1 MSPIIAINYYFTED
15 DLGNR
20 IFSPESKS
28 MLSPYMRAFRSYMA
42 ERNVDVVTLD
52 TVDYND
58 PNVKAVLY
66 FEYNWRMLS
75 STRDPF
81 LKKIPYEKRAL
92 VLLEPAIVNPTM
104 YYTNLLRR
112 RFKTVFTWDL
122 RLQKKYK
129 NCVPIRVPTGAD
141 PTVYRVNPFAGIS
154 FADKKLVVAV
164 SRNRWHYMPQATFGL
179 RRKIYR
185 YLQKHAPDD
194 FDLYGLD
201 WERPCSKWERL
212 LGRNYLKCWRGEIL
226 GGWDAKVRKI
236 ANYRF
241 SICFEN
247 SVWNP
252 GYISEKIFDCFCAR
266 SVPVYLGSKG
276 NEMLLP
282 RGTYID
288 YRDFNSPRK
297 LLEHLKGIGETD
309 YNRYIE
315 RIDAFLGSDEPGKF
329 ATTEMYRIIYERLMG
344 GRT

>member
-1 MSPIIAINYYFTED
+1 MNPIIAINYYFTED

-81 LKKIPYEKRAL
+81 LKKISYEKRAL

-112 RFKTVFTWDL
+112 KFKTVFTWDL

-141 PTVYRVNPFAGIS
+141 PTV
-154 FADKKLVVAV
+154 
-164 SRNRWHYMPQATFGL
+164 
-179 RRKIYR
+179 
-185 YLQKHAPDD
+185 
-194 FDLYGLD
+194 
-201 WERPCSKWERL
+201 
-212 LGRNYLKCWRGEIL
+212 
-226 GGWDAKVRKI
+226 I
-236 ANYRF
+236 A
-241 SICFEN
+241 
-247 SVWNP
+247 
-252 GYISEKIFDCFCAR
+252 
-266 SVPVYLGSKG
+266 
-276 NEMLLP
+276 
-282 RGTYID
+282 
-288 YRDFNSPRK
+288 
-297 LLEHLKGIGETD
+297 
-309 YNRYIE
+309 
-315 RIDAFLGSDEPGKF
+315 
-329 ATTEMYRIIYERLMG
+329 
-344 GRT
+344 